1 MSTVY
6 PGWKAD
12 LLALVNRKNKL
23 SLKESDVKFD
33 SFIPAEHP
41 GVCQVTIKPS
51 DNSPYFFEQSLT
63 YVRRDIAKAFL
74 GIPIKIVLE
83 SVETTTIR
91 AVIQAISD
99 QYGFIFEPDV
109 DFDSATLATTIN
121 FRDDTSKK
129 ILIPIANTS
138 MVWRGRLD
146 LIVTN
151 QREPSPAYLYSGAT
165 TLVGDTITI
174 YPG

>member
-1 MSTVY
+1 MRSLY
-6 PGWKAD
+6 PPWKDELIALINQRNSSVFSNSD
-12 LLALVNRKNKL
+12 LTLTLDGSSGANRAKVIVTAN
-23 SLKESDVKFD
+23 EGTRWCGE
-33 SFIPAEHP
+33 SFI
-41 GVCQVTIKPS
+41 
-51 DNSPYFFEQSLT
+51 T
-63 YVRRDIAKAFL
+63 YTRRDIAKAFL

-151 QREPSPAYLYSGAT
+151 QREASPAYLYSGAT

>member
-1 MSTVY
+1 SNS
-6 PGWKAD
+6 D
-12 LLALVNRKNKL
+12 LTLTLDGSSGANRAKVIVTAN
-23 SLKESDVKFD
+23 EGTRWCGG
-33 SFIPAEHP
+33 SFI
-41 GVCQVTIKPS
+41 
-51 DNSPYFFEQSLT
+51 T
-63 YVRRDIAKAFL
+63 YTRRDIAKAFL

-99 QYGFIFEPDV
+99 QYGFIFEPDI

-138 MVWRGRLD
+138 MVWCGQMNLT
-146 LIVTN
+146 VTN
-151 QREPSPAYLYSGAT
+151 QREASPAYL
-165 TLVGDTITI
+165 
-174 YPG
+174 

>member
-1 MSTVY
+1 MRSLY
-6 PGWKAD
+6 PPWKDELIALINQRNSSVFSNSD
-12 LLALVNRKNKL
+12 LTLTLDGSSGANRAKVIVTAN
-23 SLKESDVKFD
+23 EGTRWCGE
-33 SFIPAEHP
+33 SFI
-41 GVCQVTIKPS
+41 
-51 DNSPYFFEQSLT
+51 T
-63 YVRRDIAKAFL
+63 YTRRDIAKAFL

-129 ILIPIANTS
+129 ISIPIANTS
-138 MVWRGRLD
+138 MVWRGQMNLT
-146 LIVTN
+146 VTN
-151 QREPSPAYLYSGAT
+151 QREASPAYLYSGAT

>member
-1 MSTVY
+1 MRSLYPPWKDELIALINQRNSSVFSNSDLTLTLDGSSGANRAKVTVTANE
-6 PGWKAD
+6 GTRWCG
-12 LLALVNRKNKL
+12 
-23 SLKESDVKFD
+23 E
-33 SFIPAEHP
+33 SFI
-41 GVCQVTIKPS
+41 
-51 DNSPYFFEQSLT
+51 T
-63 YVRRDIAKAFL
+63 YTRRDIAKAFL

-138 MVWRGRLD
+138 MVWRGQMNLT
-146 LIVTN
+146 VTN
-151 QREPSPAYLYSGAT
+151 QREASPAYLYSGAT
-165 TLVGDTITI
+165 TLVGDAITI

>member
-1 MSTVY
+1 MRSLY
-6 PGWKAD
+6 PPWKDELIALINQHNSSVFSNSD
-12 LLALVNRKNKL
+12 LTLTLDGSSGANRAKVIVTAN
-23 SLKESDVKFD
+23 EGTRWCGE
-33 SFIPAEHP
+33 SFI
-41 GVCQVTIKPS
+41 
-51 DNSPYFFEQSLT
+51 T
-63 YVRRDIAKAFL
+63 YTRRDIAKAFL

-138 MVWRGRLD
+138 MVWRGQMNLT
-146 LIVTN
+146 VTN
-151 QREPSPAYLYSGAT
+151 QREASPAYLYSGAT

>member
-1 MSTVY
+1 MRSLY
-6 PGWKAD
+6 PPWKDELIALINQRNSSVFSNSD
-12 LLALVNRKNKL
+12 LTLTLDGSSGANRAKVIVTAN
-23 SLKESDVKFD
+23 EGTRWCGE
-33 SFIPAEHP
+33 SFI
-41 GVCQVTIKPS
+41 
-51 DNSPYFFEQSLT
+51 T
-63 YVRRDIAKAFL
+63 YTRRDIAKAFH

-151 QREPSPAYLYSGAT
+151 QREASPAYLYSGAT